1 MKRARVAAGLSQEEL
16 ARKLDVSVM
25 TVSRLER
32 GVAKT
37 LDVFA
42 LIRVAEA
49 VDVPVAALLGET
61 S

>member
-16 ARKLDVSVM
+16 ARKLDVSVF

-42 LIRVAEA
+42 LARVADA
-49 VDVPVAALLGET
+49 VDVPVAVLLGET

>member
-49 VDVPVAALLGET
+49 VGVSVAALLGEVA
-61 S
+61 

>member
-42 LIRVAEA
+42 LIRGAEA
-49 VDVPVAALLGET
+49 VGVSVAALLGEAA
-61 S
+61 